1 MKEKFLEFEPRI
13 APDAW
18 VHPSASVIG
27 MVRLDAHVSVWPG
40 AVIRGDVDAIE
51 IGASSNIQDLAV
63 LHPNRDKPVILG
75 KGVTVGHGAVIHGS
89 RVGDHCLI
97 GMGAIVIDSQI
108 GELSLIGAGAVVTPG
123 SVIPPGSM
131 VLGIPAKVVRRL
143 KEDEKS
149 ALIRSKEDYVEL
161 ARKYRGQAEGI
172 QGKHG
177 AAE

>member
-1 MKEKFLEFEPRI
+1 MQFEPQV

-18 VHPSASVIG
+18 VHALASVIG
-27 MVRLDAHVSVWPG
+27 QVRLDALVSVWPG
-40 AVIRGDVDAIE
+40 AVVRGDVDVIE
-51 IGASSNIQDLAV
+51 IGEACNIQDLAV
-63 LHPNRDKPVILG
+63 LHPNRAKPVILG

-131 VLGIPAKVVRRL
+131 VLGMPGKVVRSL
-143 KEDEKS
+143 NEKEKAS
-149 ALIRSKEDYVEL
+149 LIKSKEDYLEL
-161 ARKYRGQAEGI
+161 ARHYRRQTGQSEG
-172 QGKHG
+172 
-177 AAE
+177 